1 MPAQLTLTVTP
12 KELERQAAAVF
23 HAKPWR
29 VFLAL
34 RQDTGLG
41 VTSSISAW
49 TAEKLAS
56 ANGYADVTGT
66 IGTGNYNSGTAS
78 FELPTLTATFTAT
91 GASFTYDSLIVQ
103 IDNATYPHSV
113 GLFDEPI
120 TLAAGQSK
128 TYSIVLAQDD

>member
-23 HAKPWR
+23 QAKPWR

-41 VTSSISAW
+41 VGSSISAW
-49 TAEKLAS
+49 TAEKLAT

-66 IGTGNYNSGTAS
+66 IGTGSYNNGTAS
-78 FELPTLTATFTAT
+78 YELPTLTATFSAT
-91 GASFTYDSLIVQ
+91 GAGFTYDSLIVQ
-103 IDNATYPHSV
+103 VDNATFPHSV
-113 GLFDEPI
+113 ALLEEAV